1 VEAFAGEES
10 MKAVPFAEKSVV
22 VTGASLGI
30 GREMALQLAEQRAY
44 LTLAARREAE
54 LEQVA
59 RECRE
64 RGGRCI
70 AVPTDVSREA
80 ECKQLMDRAA
90 REYESIDVLIVN
102 AGVGMRGNLDQLPDL
117 SLLKRLMDVNY
128 WGGVYCIFHALPQL
142 EAARGRI
149 VVVSSGGGKLP
160 TPGVS
165 GYASSKWA
173 LSGFSDTLRVELA
186 ACGVTVTVA
195 YPEWVATGIS
205 SRALM
210 PDGRPQGKVVSHE
223 VGAMSADE
231 CARRILRA
239 AARRKRDV
247 MSPRLRLGLV
257 LAPILPRL
265 LDRIA
270 AAQYA

>member
-1 VEAFAGEES
+1 
-10 MKAVPFAEKSVV
+10 KAVPFAKKSVV
-22 VTGASLGI
+22 ITGASLGI
-30 GREMALQLAEQRAY
+30 GRAIALQLAGEGAW
-44 LTLAARREAE
+44 LTLAARHEAE

-59 RECRE
+59 RKCRDG
-64 RGGRCI
+64 GGRCI
-70 AVPTDVSREA
+70 AVRMDVSREA
-80 ECKQLMDRAA
+80 QCERLVDRAA
-90 REYESIDVLIVN
+90 REYGSIDVLILN
-102 AGVGMRGNLDQLPDL
+102 AGIGMHGDFDQLPDL
-117 SLLKRLMDVNY
+117 SLLKTLMDVNY
-128 WGGVYCIFHALPQL
+128 WGSVYCAFRALPHL
-142 EAARGRI
+142 KAARGRI

-173 LSGFSDTLRVELA
+173 LSGFSDTLRIELA
-186 ACGVTVTVA
+186 ASGVTVTVA

-210 PDGRPQGKVVSHE
+210 PDGRLQGKVVSHE

-231 CARRILRA
+231 CARRILHA

-257 LAPILPRL
+257 LAPILPGL
-265 LDRIA
+265 LDKIA

>member
-1 VEAFAGEES
+1 VS
-10 MKAVPFAEKSVV
+10 MKAVPFVGKSVV
-22 VTGASLGI
+22 ITGASLGI
-30 GREMALQLAEQRAY
+30 GREMALQLAGQGAW
-44 LTLAARREAE
+44 LTLAARHKEQ

-59 RECRE
+59 QECGD
-64 RGGRCI
+64 RGGKCI
-70 AVPTDVSREA
+70 AIPTDVSREA
-80 ECKQLMDRAA
+80 ECEQLVTRAA
-90 REYESIDVLIVN
+90 REYDSIDVLILN
-102 AGVGMRGNLDQLPDL
+102 AGIGMHGNLDQLPDL
-117 SLLKRLMDVNY
+117 SLLKILMDVNY
-128 WGGVYCIFHALPQL
+128 WGCVYCAFHALPHL
-142 EAARGRI
+142 KAARGRI

-186 ACGVTVTVA
+186 PTGVTVTVA

-205 SRALM
+205 SRALRA
-210 PDGRPQGKVVSHE
+210 DGQPYGKVVSHE
-223 VGAMSADE
+223 SGAMRADE
-231 CARRILRA
+231 CARRILKG
-239 AARRKRDV
+239 AARRQRDV

-265 LDRIA
+265 LDKIA